1 MMKSSPQRSRIRPRI
16 SDEKRIRFSKL
27 PPHSSVR
34 RFDQVAQNWSTTA
47 WYAAKISTPS
57 KPAAWARP
65 AAATNPSISSS
76 ISSVVIA

>member
-16 SDEKRIRFSKL
+16 SAEKRIRFSNE

-34 RFDQVAQNWSTTA
+34 RFDHGAQNWSTRA

-57 KPAAWARP
+57 NPLACAR
-65 AAATNPSISSS
+65 AAAAAKPSIDSS